1 MHAGQ
6 KISAFSSALWL
17 GSAKITGMANTGNNE
32 DENGRDGGLA
42 VEESK
47 PKLKQPPMYK
57 VILLNDDYT
66 PMEFVVEVLT
76 KFFRLEREQ
85 AVQVML
91 HVHTRGQGVCG
102 TFTRDVAETK
112 VAVVNEFSREHQH
125 PLKCTME
132 QV

>member
-1 MHAGQ
+1 M
-6 KISAFSSALWL
+6 INSMSDSSIPPD
-17 GSAKITGMANTGNNE
+17 GE
-32 DENGRDGGLA
+32 DEGDRDGGLA
-42 VEESK
+42 VQESK
-47 PKLKQPPMYK
+47 PQLKQPPMYK

-66 PMEFVVEVLT
+66 PMEFVVEVLR
-76 KFFRLEREQ
+76 KFFRLDRER

-112 VAVVNEFSREHQH
+112 VAVVNEFSKENDH

-132 QV
+132 QT